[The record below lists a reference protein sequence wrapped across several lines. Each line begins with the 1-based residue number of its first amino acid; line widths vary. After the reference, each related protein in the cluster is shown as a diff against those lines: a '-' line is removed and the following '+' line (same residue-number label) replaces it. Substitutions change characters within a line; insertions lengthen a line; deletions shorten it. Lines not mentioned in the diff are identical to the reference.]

1 MEKAREPS
9 VWIVRAG
16 DTGQGEQSA
25 LDNNYISIDYDGL
38 PELHH
43 IKDFEKF
50 KEHYLKTHPN
60 ESIGRVGKV
69 VPQIWN
75 FIYEIKI
82 NDFIILPLKSHK
94 SKLIAVGKIL
104 GDYQYEDVNLE
115 FKQFRPV
122 KWLKK
127 GVDITDFD
135 KDIVELFDGHGTVYR
150 IGELTDIDKLK
161 DMLKRLGV
169 KEIDLETVSDIS
181 NKLVQLKNNE
191 NKKPLSLDD
200 ISKITHFTIQFLKD
214 IEDLLIDKKQ
224 IIFYGSPGTSKTF
237 LAKKFSEY
245 FTNNKENVRIIQF
258 HQSYSYEDFI
268 EGIKPK
274 ISENGEVKGFTLQS
288 GLFKNL
294 VNECVSN
301 PTDRFVLIID
311 EINRGN
317 ISKIFGELI
326 YLLEYRDEKISLT
339 YSPLKEFY
347 IPSNL
352 YIIGTMNSA
361 DRSIAFVDYALRR
374 RFYFKEFYPDT
385 NGDILY
391 SWYQDNNITEVDP
404 KQIVTLLNEINK
416 KISELIGREYQIG
429 YSYFMVKNL
438 DRIKLKNIIDYA
450 ITPLIEQYFFGKKQ
464 KVDEIKQLWSLIL
477 NTNNSNSQTSIL

>member
-1 MEKAREPS
+1 MR
-9 VWIVRAG
+9 
-16 DTGQGEQSA
+16 
-25 LDNNYISIDYDGL
+25 
-38 PELHH
+38 
-43 IKDFEKF
+43 
-50 KEHYLKTHPN
+50 
-60 ESIGRVGKV
+60 
-69 VPQIWN
+69 
-75 FIYEIKI
+75 
-82 NDFIILPLKSHK
+82 
-94 SKLIAVGKIL
+94 
-104 GDYQYEDVNLE
+104 
-115 FKQFRPV
+115 
-122 KWLKK
+122 
-127 GVDITDFD
+127 
-135 KDIVELFDGHGTVYR
+135 
-150 IGELTDIDKLK
+150 
-161 DMLKRLGV
+161 
-169 KEIDLETVSDIS
+169 
-181 NKLVQLKNNE
+181 KN
-191 NKKPLSLDD
+191 SY
-200 ISKITHFTIQFLKD
+200 
-214 IEDLLIDKKQ
+214 
-224 IIFYGSPGTSKTF
+224 FYGSPGTSKTF

-274 ISENGEVKGFTLQS
+274 IFKNGEVTGFTLQS

-294 VNECVSN
+294 VKECISN

-326 YLLEYRDEKISLT
+326 YLLEYRDERISLT
-339 YSPLKEFY
+339 YSPLEEFY

-385 NGDILY
+385 NGNILY
-391 SWYQDNNITEVDP
+391 SWYKTNNIKEVDP

-450 ITPLIEQYFFGKKQ
+450 ITPLVEQYFFGKKQ
-464 KVDEIKQLWSLIL
+464 KVEEIKQIWSSIL
-477 NTNNSNSQTSIL
+477 NTFTSDSPSSILE